1 MAKALTA
8 TTRSTATMTEYA
20 LEAQGLTS
28 LLRLV
33 SPALPIG
40 GYTGSEALEYAIA
53 AGWLADDEA
62 LHAWIAGR
70 LGHGLAG
77 VDLPLLMRFVE
88 AFEKDDHEAVLRWS
102 QCLRALR
109 ESFELARQD
118 AAMGRALASL
128 LADLGEPRAEAWR
141 NHECAS
147 YPAMFALAAVSWRV
161 DREAALAGFAFAW
174 CESQVAAAV
183 KIVPLGQTA
192 GQRILARLA
201 SGIAD
206 AVEGARRVK
215 DAEIGASEP
224 GLAIASALHET
235 QYTRLFRS

>member
-1 MAKALTA
+1 MEHNISVVAVQPGAVKTEGALVVYPPDQDWTGWQEPEEVA
-8 TTRSTATMTEYA
+8 
-20 LEAQGLTS
+20 
-28 LLRLV
+28 
-33 SPALPIG
+33 PAIV
-40 GYTGSEALEYAIA
+40 
-53 AGWLADDEA
+53 W
-62 LHAWIAGR
+62 
-70 LGHGLAG
+70 
-77 VDLPLLMRFVE
+77 
-88 AFEKDDHEAVLRWS
+88 
-102 QCLRALR
+102 
-109 ESFELARQD
+109 LARQD